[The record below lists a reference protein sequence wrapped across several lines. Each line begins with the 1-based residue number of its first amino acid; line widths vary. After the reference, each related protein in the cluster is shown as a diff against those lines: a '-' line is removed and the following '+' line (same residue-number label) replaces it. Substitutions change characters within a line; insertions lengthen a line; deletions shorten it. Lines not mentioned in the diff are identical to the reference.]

1 MPPEKPRP
9 QPMPSHYVCPAC
21 HLYLMAWDGPT
32 KTVEIFHKFGLYEE
46 FGTTHVRLVCQ
57 SCLGTTERV
66 PEALVLLLRERY
78 GMATSSERRP
88 PPARGEDR

>member
-1 MPPEKPRP
+1 
-9 QPMPSHYVCPAC
+9 
-21 HLYLMAWDGPT
+21 MAWDGPT

-66 PEALVLLLRERY
+66 PEALVILLRERH

-88 PPARGEDR
+88 PPARSEDR